1 MLQHI
6 RLAIIWQRDN
16 VTSVT
21 AHSNWPIYT
30 KAITKNKKGK
40 CFFFLCQSIMRNDK
54 PPTTPLLL
62 LLKKKLIIFF
72 ETNLKNIK
80 PQILNWMLSFGARR
94 LHTPDWT
101 NFKTVNQTFSTAS
114 LVSYKVKLIKVTNFF
129 QEWKSPSQNF
139 YQGTILNN
147 IDLWSFALGTY
158 GTNVINFPRSKV
170 WLSHQTFLQ
179 LDLHLI

>member
-1 MLQHI
+1 M
-6 RLAIIWQRDN
+6 
-16 VTSVT
+16 
-21 AHSNWPIYT
+21 
-30 KAITKNKKGK
+30 
-40 CFFFLCQSIMRNDK
+40 FFFFVKALWEMTNPQ
-54 PPTTPLLL
+54 LLPCSFFK
-62 LLKKKLIIFF
+62 KKKLIIFF

-80 PQILNWMLSFGARR
+80 PQILNWMLSSGARR